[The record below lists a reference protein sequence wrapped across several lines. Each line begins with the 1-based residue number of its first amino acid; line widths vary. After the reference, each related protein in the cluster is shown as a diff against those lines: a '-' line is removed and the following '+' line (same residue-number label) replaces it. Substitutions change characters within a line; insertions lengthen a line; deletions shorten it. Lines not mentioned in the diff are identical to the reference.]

1 MRFTLSST
9 ALSNKLNMLAKVIG
23 GKNSLPIL
31 DCFLFQVAGGEMTIT
46 ASDSDNILKT
56 TIELTECDGEG
67 EFCIPNKVILESLKE
82 LPEQP
87 LDFDIDTEGT
97 LAIKI
102 LYQNG
107 LYNFTAQSADEYPR
121 TQSVNDAAHTVA
133 IDAAVLIDNI
143 TRTLFAT
150 ANDQLRL

>member
-87 LDFDIDTEGT
+87 LDSKSILRAPWLSRSYTRMVSIT
-97 LAIKI
+97 LQRKVLMNI
-102 LYQNG
+102 L
-107 LYNFTAQSADEYPR
+107 
-121 TQSVNDAAHTVA
+121 AHRALTMQH
-133 IDAAVLIDNI
+133 I
-143 TRTLFAT
+143 
-150 ANDQLRL
+150 Q

>member
-67 EFCIPNKVILESLKE
+67 EFCIPIVLQQSGETTKE
-82 LPEQP
+82 PTALTTTP
-87 LDFDIDTEGT
+87 FT
-97 LAIKI
+97 L
-102 LYQNG
+102 
-107 LYNFTAQSADEYPR
+107 S
-121 TQSVNDAAHTVA
+121 
-133 IDAAVLIDNI
+133 
-143 TRTLFAT
+143 
-150 ANDQLRL
+150 

>member
-67 EFCIPNKVILESLKE
+67 EFCIPKRLSSNLSRNSLSSHSISISILRAPWLSRSYTRMVSITLQRKVLMNIL
-82 LPEQP
+82 
-87 LDFDIDTEGT
+87 
-97 LAIKI
+97 
-102 LYQNG
+102 
-107 LYNFTAQSADEYPR
+107 
-121 TQSVNDAAHTVA
+121 AHRALTMLH
-133 IDAAVLIDNI
+133 IP
-143 TRTLFAT
+143 
-150 ANDQLRL
+150 